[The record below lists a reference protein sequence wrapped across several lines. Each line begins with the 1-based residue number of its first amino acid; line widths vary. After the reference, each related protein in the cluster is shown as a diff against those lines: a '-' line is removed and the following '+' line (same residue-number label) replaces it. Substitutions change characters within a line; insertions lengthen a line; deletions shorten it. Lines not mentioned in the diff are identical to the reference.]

1 MSSKAKKLEISAEE
15 QRNADIIALYGTLI
29 GTIVATVGVL
39 NEVEVDD
46 QIKYFKEL
54 SKKLDKIPNTIIGI
68 TNYVWNEIGKTEN
81 IPLRANVVL
90 LTDDE
95 NIRSPMVTF
104 VTGNDEIG
112 YTVMPLSK
120 NGFAVGL
127 IGLARDQNKERPNIG
142 IEWLYDEDGNDIVDE
157 E

>member
-1 MSSKAKKLEISAEE
+1 MSSKLSKIKEQVEE
-15 QRNADIIALYGTLI
+15 NSHKDELVLYSTLL